1 MLRSAANQEDGKR
14 SDGRAIGRSSAG
26 CCGRPE
32 AVSSLIVSWSL
43 GVSCGGAWCRV
54 GRSITR
60 TFSTPRRLRDL
71 RHRSASDYAV
81 TTQRNG
87 VRTIT
92 LNDPSSRNSLS
103 LEMLN
108 VLLRDITKDQDAT
121 ELRAIVVTGTPG
133 QVFSAG
139 HNLKQLTTAIG
150 TDRHREIFSTCEK
163 LMSAITA
170 SPVPVIAAVDGLA
183 AAAGCQ
189 LVAACDIAMC
199 TERSTFSTPGSN
211 FGIFCS
217 TPGVAL
223 VRNVP
228 RKVAA
233 WMLFTG
239 LPISAHEAYE
249 VGLVSKVVSPEDLA
263 KEISIITDAI
273 LAKSRSVVTI
283 GKKFLHEQID
293 LDLPTA
299 YSLGTEIMVQ
309 SLKLKDS
316 QEGLRSFIDKKKPV
330 WTHGYEKEQ

>member
-87 VRTIT
+87 
-92 LNDPSSRNSLS
+92 
-103 LEMLN
+103 
-108 VLLRDITKDQDAT
+108 
-121 ELRAIVVTGTPG
+121 
-133 QVFSAG
+133 
-139 HNLKQLTTAIG
+139 TTAIG